1 MSGSNSFF
9 ESMAFKKIMA
19 KVYGFGAAIVIVGA
33 LFKIMHWPGA
43 NPMLIVGLGTEA
55 MIFFISA
62 FEPLHKEIDWSIVY
76 PELAGIDSDDKK
88 ANKAKGTISQQLD
101 KMLEEAKVGPDLI
114 QSLGNGLKSLSENVN
129 NLADLSTA
137 ATATDEYTK
146 NVSKASQSV
155 QGLSDSYSKAVDA
168 MSGLVSASEGS
179 KEYGDQIE
187 RMTKNLSSLN
197 SVYEL
202 EIAESNN
209 HLKSINEFVGNLSK
223 VVGTLS
229 ETHGQT
235 EQFKSEIGKL
245 SSNLSALNNVYGNM
259 LAAMNVNASRS

>member
-19 KVYGFGAAIVIVGA
+19 KVYGFGAAIVIIGA

-62 FEPLHKEIDWSIVY
+62 FEPLHKEIDWTLVY
-76 PELAGIDSDDKK
+76 PELAGMDPKEKKDKP
-88 ANKAKGTISQQLD
+88 KGTISQQLD

-114 QSLGNGLKSLSENVN
+114 QSLGNGIKSLSDNVS
-129 NLADLSTA
+129 NLKDLSSA
-137 ATATDEYTK
+137 AVATDEYAK
-146 NVSKASQSV
+146 NVNQASQSV
-155 QGLSDSYSKAVDA
+155 AGLSNSYSRAVEA
-168 MSGLVSASEGS
+168 MSGLVTASEGS
-179 KEYGDQIE
+179 KEYGSQIE
-187 RMTKNLSSLN
+187 KMTKNLTQLN

-223 VVGTLS
+223 VVNSLS
-229 ETHGQT
+229 ETHGQA
-235 EQFKSEIGKL
+235 EQFKNEIGKL

-259 LAAMNVNASRS
+259 LAAMNVGARG